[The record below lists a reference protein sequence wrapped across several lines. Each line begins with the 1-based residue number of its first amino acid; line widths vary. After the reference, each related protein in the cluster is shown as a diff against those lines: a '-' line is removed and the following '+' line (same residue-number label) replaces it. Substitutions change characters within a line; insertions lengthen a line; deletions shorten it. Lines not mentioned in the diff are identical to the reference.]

1 MMSHRKVLAAA
12 VAMVLGGA
20 TSSAWAATGNTT
32 FTVTATV
39 INDCIISST
48 NIAFANYDPTSAT
61 ALTATGAVT
70 AKCTKE
76 EAVSVALRESTTR
89 PPGRRRPCLLVRWP
103 AAPITCRIT
112 FTSPPA
118 ARRNGV
124 QAPWAP
130 MSLPRRPLPASRRR
144 SPHDLRL
151 AAGGRG
157 RAGRR
162 VQRFGDCDRNLLI
175 RRLPGGGPSCTRQR
189 ATPSGEIRPCVFTI
203 IWPLDARWRRF
214 Y

>member
-70 AKCTKE
+70 AKCTKGDS
-76 EAVSVALRESTTR
+76 VSVALNQGANPATGSTAAVPARQMASGTNYL
-89 PPGRRRPCLLVRWP
+89 PYHIYIAATGTTEWGTGTVGTNEP
-103 AAPITCRIT
+103 AAQTAASVATALT
-112 FTSPPA
+112 FTTY
-118 ARRNGV
+118 G
-124 QAPWAP
+124 
-130 MSLPRRPLPASRRR
+130 SLPAGADVPAGAYSD
-144 SPHDLRL
+144 S
-151 AAGGRG
+151 
-157 RAGRR
+157 
-162 VQRFGDCDRNLLI
+162 VI
-175 RRLPGGGPSCTRQR
+175 
-189 ATPSGEIRPCVFTI
+189 ATVTF
-203 IWPLDARWRRF
+203 
-214 Y
+214 